1 MATTMLTFYCVEQ
14 CCVCVFVC
22 LCMCACV
29 TVCECL
35 CVSVCVSVM
44 PVFVRGHPL
53 SVWFIMCVCGAVF
66 KNILTSGQAAPAL
79 FYL

>member
-1 MATTMLTFYCVEQ
+1 M
-14 CCVCVFVC
+14 
-22 LCMCACV
+22 
-29 TVCECL
+29 TVCERL

-53 SVWFIMCVCGAVF
+53 SVWFIMCLCGAVF

-79 FYL
+79 VLFIDFDNELAPTAGPTAHRAEQSREI